1 MPAHTTTAIVLRAVA
16 YGESDRVVTLFGR
29 TTGRVSALARGAR
42 KSQRRFAGGLGMGS
56 VGEISVRERAG
67 AELLTLES
75 FDVTD
80 SHASFGS
87 DVARMAHAAYVSEL
101 VSKLCAPRQVELP
114 VYDWLATFL
123 DLLDRDGASA
133 ERLRVFELG
142 LLGRLGFGPMV
153 ESCAACG
160 GTRSGPPGRDGQ
172 VDYRWDPD
180 RGGVV
185 CAACGRSGRPMR
197 EVVRT
202 TLVRLAQTALADA
215 TAERLAP
222 DVNRGCREALL
233 EIVKHHITGPLHS
246 LDFIAKLG
254 GHP

>member
-1 MPAHTTTAIVLRAVA
+1 MPALTTTAIVLRAVS
-16 YGESDRVVTLFGR
+16 YGEADKVVTLFGR

-75 FDVTD
+75 FDVTA

-101 VSKLCAPRQVELP
+101 VSKLCAPRQVELA
-114 VYDWLATFL
+114 VYDWLAL
-123 DLLDRDGASA
+123 VLELLDRDGASA

-142 LLGRLGFGPMV
+142 LLGRLGYGPMV

-160 GTRSGPPGRDGQ
+160 GDRSGPPP

-180 RGGVV
+180 RGGAV
-185 CAACGRSGRPMR
+185 CAACGRSGRPLR
-197 EVVRT
+197 PEVRAQ
-202 TLVRLAQTALADA
+202 LVRLAGLPLPQA

-222 DVNRGCREALL
+222 DINRACREALL